1 MVPQGLR
8 AIAAMMDVPIK
19 QEREEYVVRMV
30 PRGNNASLRDV
41 TLNHSR
47 VDFVR
52 DIARKVVLLQ
62 TARRRFNQILTL
74 LPFCLVNHFI
84 MKMRRDLTVGFG
96 RHLLL
101 CQHYKK

>member
-1 MVPQGLR
+1 MVPRGLR

-19 QEREEYVVRMV
+19 QEREEYVLRMA

-41 TLNHSR
+41 TLNHR
-47 VDFVR
+47 GEEFVTG
-52 DIARKVVLLQ
+52 IARKVVSLQ
-62 TARRRFNQILTL
+62 TARQRFNQMLTL
-74 LPFCLVNHFI
+74 LPLRLVNHFI

-101 CQHYKK
+101 CQNYKK